1 MNPTINPSILSANFC
16 NIEKDIKILEKNSI
30 TSIHI
35 DVMDGNFVPNI
46 AFGIDQI
53 RAIREITEMKFDIHL
68 MINDPDKFIERFVD
82 AGADNITVH
91 AEACPHLY
99 RTIELIKK
107 YGVSVG
113 IALNPATSIES
124 LRYLYKLIDKVL
136 IMTVEPGFGGQ
147 NFIEEMKNK
156 LKDLVTIKEK
166 YNYNFS
172 IQVDGGINKDNVEE
186 IVKLGVT
193 DVVIGSS
200 IFKNNEIEKNL
211 KEIYSALKM
220 EG

>member
-1 MNPTINPSILSANFC
+1 
-16 NIEKDIKILEKNSI
+16 
-30 TSIHI
+30 
-35 DVMDGNFVPNI
+35 
-46 AFGIDQI
+46 
-53 RAIREITEMKFDIHL
+53 
-68 MINDPDKFIERFVD
+68 
-82 AGADNITVH
+82 
-91 AEACPHLY
+91 
-99 RTIELIKK
+99 
-107 YGVSVG
+107 
-113 IALNPATSIES
+113 
-124 LRYLYKLIDKVL
+124 
-136 IMTVEPGFGGQ
+136 MTVEPGFGGQ

-172 IQVDGGINKDNVEE
+172 IQVDGGISKDNVEE